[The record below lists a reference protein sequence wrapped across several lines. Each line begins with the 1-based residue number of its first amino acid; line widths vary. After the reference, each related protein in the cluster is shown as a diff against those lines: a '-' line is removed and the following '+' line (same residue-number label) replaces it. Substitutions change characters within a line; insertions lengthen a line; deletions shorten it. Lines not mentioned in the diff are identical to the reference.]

1 MPKTKPRG
9 CVASASPRQAEAAS
23 ERFLQLR
30 GTAEGDE
37 AAAEEEIVPTK
48 APKRPYTHRMF
59 VQRGPRT
66 DEALSI
72 DRRDDRILAE
82 RKT

>member
-1 MPKTKPRG
+1 MPKTK
-9 CVASASPRQAEAAS
+9 
-23 ERFLQLR
+23 LR
-30 GTAEGDE
+30 
-37 AAAEEEIVPTK
+37 V
-48 APKRPYTHRMF
+48 YSHRTF

-72 DRRDDRILAE
+72 DRRNDRILAE